1 MWEYLFYILCVA
13 LFAYVWYELG
23 SKHHPNKIQEKIEHE
38 RQYNSRL
45 EEKNK
50 RLEKS
55 LSRFHTHNPITD
67 EELNGYQSGKDQ
79 DHA

>member
-55 LSRFHTHNPITD
+55 LSRFYMTD
-67 EELNGYQSGKDQ
+67 EELNGYQSGKDK